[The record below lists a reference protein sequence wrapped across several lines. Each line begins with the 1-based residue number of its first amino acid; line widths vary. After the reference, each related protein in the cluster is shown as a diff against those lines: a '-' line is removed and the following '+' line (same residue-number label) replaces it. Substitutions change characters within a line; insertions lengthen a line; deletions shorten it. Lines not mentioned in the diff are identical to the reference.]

1 MASKD
6 LHNNIDIK
14 RAISPVSVSDNT
26 AQVSQ
31 ILDTRGY
38 ESIELVIATG
48 SIADSDATFVV
59 LIEDG
64 DSATLTDAA
73 AVSDTFLLG
82 TEALASFQFD
92 DDNECR
98 KIGYVGGKRYVRA
111 TITPA
116 NNASAALLS
125 AVWMMNR
132 STIGQIRR
140 LKDGD
145 GEYLWAP
152 GLAGG
157 VPNTINGAPY
167 VEAADMPD
175 VGASAKPVAF
185 GDFRRGYVIVDRIAM
200 EMLRDPYT
208 QATSGAVRMIFRRRV
223 GGQVVLPEAIVLQN
237 VAL

>member
-48 SIADSDATFVV
+48 SIADADATFVV

-82 TEALASFQFD
+82 TEALAGFQFD

-125 AVWMMNR
+125 AVWVLGHAR
-132 STIGQIRR
+132 T
-140 LKDGD
+140 
-145 GEYLWAP
+145 AP
-152 GLAGG
+152 TAN
-157 VPNTINGAPY
+157 PPA
-167 VEAADMPD
+167 
-175 VGASAKPVAF
+175 
-185 GDFRRGYVIVDRIAM
+185 
-200 EMLRDPYT
+200 
-208 QATSGAVRMIFRRRV
+208 
-223 GGQVVLPEAIVLQN
+223 
-237 VAL
+237 